1 MPISKTNDDGTEPKV
16 VTEEEYRK
24 KMESQIRENILAE
37 IKAESEKTPVD
48 GNKSAKPQK
57 KQKKTTESG
66 TGRHQFSLRLQPEMF
81 TKLSQSADAESRSIT
96 NLIITYLD
104 LVQHIPTWELRQI
117 LDNAN
122 GTRSRRKRR

>member
-1 MPISKTNDDGTEPKV
+1 MPISTKPTDSSEPKIV
-16 VTEEEYRK
+16 SEEEYRK
-24 KMESQIRENILAE
+24 KMEAE
-37 IKAESEKTPVD
+37 IRAEMAAETAATVEKAAPKKEKKV
-48 GNKSAKPQK
+48 K
-57 KQKKTTESG
+57 KITSSG

-81 TKLSQSADAESRSIT
+81 QRLSQSAEAESRSIT

-117 LDNAN
+117 IEEAN